1 MQLPHCGRSIQE
13 DLQTTHDAMVRRWAT
28 SMGLFL
34 DVQRNTYT
42 NIIKYIYKFKKVHY
56 LSWCFHVSD
65 PWQQIGV
72 PRKSWK
78 IPNVSKCCMFAL
90 QLPLPWS
97 FLMSKYVEMSCIRT
111 LTRHQLQ
118 ITDFD
123 NFDSLGCA
131 ICPWA
136 FMEDICSKWRQNIA
150 DDANGCA
157 SCKPCLCW
165 YLARE
170 NTPFIIYRGF
180 TRWSIPYILATHGKS
195 RF

>member
-1 MQLPHCGRSIQE
+1 MFSCFRS
-13 DLQTTHDAMVRRWAT
+13 MAT
-28 SMGLFL
+28 NWG
-34 DVQRNTYT
+34 TP
-42 NIIKYIYKFKKVHY
+42 
-56 LSWCFHVSD
+56 
-65 PWQQIGV
+65 PWT
-72 PRKSWK
+72 

-180 TRWSIPYILATHGKS
+180 TRWSIPYILGTHGKS
-195 RF
+195 RCLIGWILDDFLIFST

>member
-1 MQLPHCGRSIQE
+1 MFKGTHIQKYYIYIS
-13 DLQTTHDAMVRRWAT
+13 LRKFMIY
-28 SMGLFL
+28 L
-34 DVQRNTYT
+34 DVFMFPIHGNKLGY
-42 NIIKYIYKFKKVHY
+42 
-56 LSWCFHVSD
+56 
-65 PWQQIGV
+65 PMV
-72 PRKSWK
+72 PRKSWT